1 MGGADGRLAPVSPK
15 RRPTPDPTPSPAADG
30 VSAGA
35 PGEAPDAPSAADAA
49 GTDAAGT
56 DAAGTDALAADPL
69 AADGPAGATADPSSD
84 AVPAADDEGDAS
96 DAPDASD
103 TSAADDQ
110 EPGEGDEGDGAR
122 RRAKKADGP
131 PPPPERLEGAVEALL
146 LAAGEALTAERVR
159 DLLGLPS
166 ALHVREAVESI
177 RTRWKAAGLA
187 VEIQDVAGG
196 HRVVTRP
203 EYAEYVR
210 RLWRRPAADRLSAT
224 LLETL
229 SIVAYKQPV
238 ARAEIERIRGV
249 QCGEALRQLLERR
262 LLKVSGRSDQ
272 PGRPLLYATTV
283 RFLEVFGLAGLEDLP
298 NAKDLARL

>member
-1 MGGADGRLAPVSPK
+1 MSPK
-15 RRPTPDPTPSPAADG
+15 RRPTPDPTPSSPAAGPPEGARDTSEPAG
-30 VSAGA
+30 TGPSTAAGSATDAAPDAPTTTANEPERREPELGEQAA
-35 PGEAPDAPSAADAA
+35 PGEAGVDGGA
-49 GTDAAGT
+49 G
-56 DAAGTDALAADPL
+56 
-69 AADGPAGATADPSSD
+69 
-84 AVPAADDEGDAS
+84 AADDPLPDPETLPETDTLAEGD
-96 DAPDASD
+96 DAATDAD
-103 TSAADDQ
+103 
-110 EPGEGDEGDGAR
+110 GDGGR
-122 RRAKKADGP
+122 RRAKKPDGGGP

-166 ALHVREAVESI
+166 ALHVREAVEAI

>member
-1 MGGADGRLAPVSPK
+1 MGGADGRLTPVSPK
-15 RRPTPDPTPSPAADG
+15 RRPTPDPTPTPAADG
-30 VSAGA
+30 TSAEA
-35 PGEAPDAPSAADAA
+35 PGAAEQAPGATGGGDGAAPVSSDAPNAADASD
-49 GTDAAGT
+49 TSDAAGASA
-56 DAAGTDALAADPL
+56 DAP
-69 AADGPAGATADPSSD
+69 SD

-96 DAPDASD
+96 E

-110 EPGEGDEGDGAR
+110 EPGEGDEGDGGR

-166 ALHVREAVESI
+166 ALHVREAVEAI
-177 RTRWKAAGLA
+177 RTRWKAAGLS